1 MNLMFWKKK
10 KPHEADETEAGS
22 DKTMAIA
29 PASDPEEESGGGLAR
44 PGLAT
49 RLRSMFAVLGQRL
62 RHRRNSDA
70 GKQETAD
77 AHAATE
83 EHAPPSRP
91 PNLKKRL
98 IIGGAL
104 GAAALLLAG
113 IGFAAWKFLFSS
125 HEAEPPPPP
134 AAATHDS
141 APPPPAKPAQAED
154 ETQAQLEA
162 LKKQNEEMARQLE
175 ALKKEKSQDEKG
187 HEESA
192 GATPKNGASAGGGD
206 EVMVFSGKDPKASA
220 QALKQAI
227 EEMNAASGNGKRRK
241 PAE

>member
-10 KPHEADETEAGS
+10 KPHEVDEAEADN

-29 PASDPEEESGGGLAR
+29 STSAPEEASGENLAR

-49 RLRSMFAVLGQRL
+49 RLRSMFAALGQRL
-62 RHRRNSDA
+62 RKRRNSD
-70 GKQETAD
+70 GGEEENGD
-77 AHAATE
+77 DHAASE
-83 EHAPPSRP
+83 ENAPPSHP

-98 IIGGAL
+98 IIGGLL
-104 GAAALLLAG
+104 GAAVLLLAG

-125 HEAEPPPPP
+125 HEAEPPPPA

-141 APPPPAKPAQAED
+141 APPAKPVHAES
-154 ETQAQLEA
+154 EMQAQMEE

-175 ALKKEKSQDEKG
+175 ALKKESAQDGKG
-187 HEESA
+187 QEASA
-192 GATPKNGASAGGGD
+192 GATPENGASAGGKD

-227 EEMNAASGNGKRRK
+227 EEMNAASGKGKRRK